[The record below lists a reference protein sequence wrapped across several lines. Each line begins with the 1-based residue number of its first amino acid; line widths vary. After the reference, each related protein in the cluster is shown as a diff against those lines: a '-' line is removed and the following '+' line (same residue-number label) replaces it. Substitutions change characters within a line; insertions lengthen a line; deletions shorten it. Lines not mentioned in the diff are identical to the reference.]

1 VEAHDLPRRRL
12 ALLAGVAALAA
23 APAGAAAQSP
33 LQGLPPGP
41 APQIGAPPATTPA
54 SPTPAS
60 PSSSNGDIS
69 VRAEIAIV
77 AGAFALLS
85 GIAYVI
91 MRDARRAAPVKRR
104 EFATGGGAPA
114 RNERLRRQRARAKQ
128 ARRQRKRNR

>member
-1 VEAHDLPRRRL
+1 VEAQHLPRRRL
-12 ALLAGVAALAA
+12 ALLAGIAALAA
-23 APAGAAAQSP
+23 APASAAAQSP

-41 APQIGAPPATTPA
+41 APQIGAPAPTPA
-54 SPTPAS
+54 PTTPAS

-69 VRAEIAIV
+69 ARAEIAIV
-77 AGAFALLS
+77 AGAFVLLC

-104 EFATGGGAPA
+104 ELATGGGAPA

-128 ARRQRKRNR
+128 ARQQRKRNR